1 MSHVVDGDTMRLSVR
16 GKKDYEEGKTQDE
29 ESSSSTNKNKEQGG
43 IKSGEE
49 KEDGEQEER
58 KVVGK
63 ENVEEKNKEDVG
75 GENTIEEGELSG
87 WKTVSTDK
95 MERSPK
101 TQSLN
106 QDQVNIVTPSRF
118 DALRN
123 TDEKGEE
130 VDTESVEEDMEEE
143 EDIYQSRV
151 EENIESTKKER
162 ARQMLPRVSKTNHRV
177 VMPGTSNH
185 IKDMKRGTRKNHK

>member
-1 MSHVVDGDTMRLSVR
+1 M
-16 GKKDYEEGKTQDE
+16 
-29 ESSSSTNKNKEQGG
+29 
-43 IKSGEE
+43 
-49 KEDGEQEER
+49 
-58 KVVGK
+58 
-63 ENVEEKNKEDVG
+63 G

-130 VDTESVEEDMEEE
+130 VDTESAEEDMEEE

-151 EENIESTKKER
+151 EENIESTKNER

>member
-1 MSHVVDGDTMRLSVR
+1 MW
-16 GKKDYEEGKTQDE
+16 
-29 ESSSSTNKNKEQGG
+29 
-43 IKSGEE
+43 
-49 KEDGEQEER
+49 EER
-58 KVVGK
+58 
-63 ENVEEKNKEDVG
+63 
-75 GENTIEEGELSG
+75 ILLRRGELSG

-162 ARQMLPRVSKTNHRV
+162 ARQMLPRLGLPSRSESWVKASRSERWSTNHKSKVNRKVAKGEKEVADSLSLGRGCLSLSRRADSLSKIWAV
-177 VMPGTSNH
+177 VIDPYQAQTVRSINYPSGPFAN
-185 IKDMKRGTRKNHK
+185 DLGE